1 MTASLQHAASHGDD
15 LPQGYKRTEVGV
27 IPVEWEAMPI
37 GYYFDF
43 KNGLNKGKEYFG
55 YGTPIVNYMDVY
67 NFRSL
72 HLKDIAGRVDVTN
85 DELKAYEIKKGDVCF
100 TRTSETVEEIGISS
114 VILEDMPSTVFS
126 GFVLRARPKNDEL
139 CDSYKK
145 YCFSSAIVRKAI
157 ALKSTYTTR
166 ALTNGKQLSS
176 VKIPVPPAKTEQK
189 AIARALSEVDGLIA
203 SLTAL
208 IAKKRAVKHAT
219 MQQLLTGKTRL
230 AGFTGAWE
238 VQNFGETAQIRKNK
252 VNPKEQGVQPF
263 CIELEHI
270 ASETGLLLGST
281 EATQSSSIKALFF
294 KDDILFGKLRAY
306 LKKYWF
312 ADRMGVASTEI
323 WAIVANKEKMIAKYL
338 FQIVRTDGFIEAASL
353 SYGTHM
359 PRSDWNIIKNLS
371 IPLPPLPEQTAI
383 AAILTDMDTE
393 ITTLETRLAKTKALK
408 TGMCQ
413 ELLTGKTRLL

>member
-1 MTASLQHAASHGDD
+1 MTAPLQHAASHGDN

-189 AIARALSEVDGLIA
+189 AIARALSDVDGLIA
-203 SLTAL
+203 PLTAL

-238 VQNFGETAQIRKNK
+238 VRR
-252 VNPKEQGVQPF
+252 
-263 CIELEHI
+263 
-270 ASETGLLLGST
+270 LGDVCN
-281 EATQSSSIKALFF
+281 QF
-294 KDDILFGKLRAY
+294 KTGKLDANAMKIDGEYRFYTCARDYYFIDYYAFDAEALLVSGNGANVGYIHYYKGKFNAY
-306 LKKYWF
+306 QRTYVLTEFSANIQFLKLYMERNLQERIRVEVN
-312 ADRMGVASTEI
+312 AGNTPYITMDTLTEMQ
-323 WAIVANKEKMIAKYL
+323 VFL
-338 FQIVRTDGFIEAASL
+338 PQTIE
-353 SYGTHM
+353 
-359 PRSDWNIIKNLS
+359 
-371 IPLPPLPEQTAI
+371 EQTAI
-383 AAILTDMDTE
+383 AAILTDMDTD